1 MEEDTTILRLT
12 NLLSG
17 IIRRINAK
25 PLDKASDMRF
35 IKLKPEQRANN
46 TGDADRETEN
56 RTENSQCKAQS
67 HLTSSPASRLRS

>member
-1 MEEDTTILRLT
+1 MEEDTTILQLT

-35 IKLKPEQRANN
+35 IKLKPEQRADNQSE
-46 TGDADRETEN
+46 ADRETEN
-56 RTENSQCKAQS
+56 RTEKSLWKAQLP
-67 HLTSSPASRLRS
+67 LTSSPASRLQS

>member
-1 MEEDTTILRLT
+1 MEEDTTILQLT

-35 IKLKPEQRANN
+35 IKLRPEQRADNLSE
-46 TGDADRETEN
+46 ADRETEN
-56 RTENSQCKAQS
+56 RTEKSLWKAQS
-67 HLTSSPASRLRS
+67 PLTSSPASRLLS